1 MLKDRWTHS
10 NDSWP
15 REVAAIH
22 ALRGNASGMSVI
34 DGDGIGLRNGTHR
47 DGDGIGLRIA
57 TPHLGKV
64 VRRLSGVVDRG
75 VRRHPLGGEQ
85 RGALSLSK
93 IRESSEEYSLV

>member
-1 MLKDRWTHS
+1 MS
-10 NDSWP
+10 
-15 REVAAIH
+15 VAN
-22 ALRGNASGMSVI
+22 ALRGNASQVRHGPQMSRGMNRH
-34 DGDGIGLRNGTHR
+34 GNAR
-47 DGDGIGLRIA
+47 DGIGLRIA

-75 VRRHPLGGEQ
+75 VGRHPLGGKQ

>member
-1 MLKDRWTHS
+1 MLKDRWTLS

-22 ALRGNASGMSVI
+22 AFRGNASGMSVI

-64 VRRLSGVVDRG
+64 VRRLSGAG
-75 VRRHPLGGEQ
+75 AHPLGGEQ